1 MALDSDTL
9 AAIQEIVTA
18 AIKPIS
24 DQLEKT
30 VYDNSKLNQ
39 SIAHISEDLNQKIT
53 ALNPMSEYVQN
64 LKNQE
69 EEKKVEQPK
78 EQSKLD
84 KAVAKVREEYEA
96 RFAQLQ
102 QQLEARDIETQKL
115 KEADRQNR
123 MRTDALSEMRSLG
136 TIRANTEEDL
146 LTLLEKRGLV
156 VEKDDK
162 LFIKTQGKYGEILN
176 TPFAEILPKMLENDF
191 AHFSTPRSGSGT
203 DGQKSSRAPQTNT
216 YRFEEMSAQEI
227 YNRYRNDPE
236 AMRAYDQLL
245 EESFTK

>member
-1 MALDSDTL
+1 MTLDPDIL
-9 AAIQEIVTA
+9 IAIQEVVSA
-18 AIKPIS
+18 AIKPINE
-24 DQLEKT
+24 QLEKA
-30 VYDNSKLNQ
+30 VYDNTKLNQ
-39 SIAHISEDLNQKIT
+39 SIAHISEDFNQKIT

-78 EQSKLD
+78 EQSRLD

-123 MRTDALSEMRSLG
+123 MRADALSEMRSLG

-176 TPFAEILPKMLENDF
+176 TPFSDVLPKMLENDF

-203 DGQKSSRAPQTNT
+203 DGQKSSRTPQANT